1 MRPVQLPC
9 SLGRF
14 WDKAER
20 VRHRG
25 RGWILSLTPCL
36 LQLPRPAAPPTA
48 PLGPARGNR
57 GHWETPRITSPAP
70 KRHNTRRFAPHSGP
84 YTHATAPPKPRV
96 ALGCSLCSTFWCK
109 TLFFGAPF
117 TVPSRRS
124 YFGAFQ
130 HYHGLNP
137 GSLARRVGW
146 GARTAP
152 GPPVLIS
159 AAVMGSNAIFPG
171 GCHGS
176 PREVTK

>member
-84 YTHATAPPKPRV
+84 YTHATAPPQTPSGFGV
-96 ALGCSLCSTFWCK
+96 QLVQHLLVQN
-109 TLFFGAPF
+109 TLFWGTLYCPIQAELFWGFSALPWAEPRI
-117 TVPSRRS
+117 TGPAGGLGGSHRPRSSRPYLGS
-124 YFGAFQ
+124 SD
-130 HYHGLNP
+130 GL
-137 GSLARRVGW
+137 
-146 GARTAP
+146 
-152 GPPVLIS
+152 
-159 AAVMGSNAIFPG
+159 
-171 GCHGS
+171 
-176 PREVTK
+176 